1 MQASTVLTEPITRT
15 LRGPIEGE
23 RRFLINNVSWSQ
35 YEQLLEVFGDHR
47 LRITYCDG
55 MIELMSPGRTH
66 EEFGGLLGRM
76 VEALTEELDIPL
88 KALGSTTLRRQAVEK
103 GLEADRSYY
112 LTNAYR
118 LGPLDQPFDLE
129 TIPPPDLVIEVEI
142 TSALLGKL
150 AIYAALGVPE
160 VWRHDGRTLRV
171 LLLQPDRTYVESPQ
185 SRAFPFLP
193 MAAFARKLQD
203 LDPIN
208 DTRWAKAFRVWVR
221 EVVAPLHQP

>member
-1 MQASTVLTEPITRT
+1 MQASTVLTEPITIRP
-15 LRGPIEGE
+15 LRPIEGE
-23 RRFLINNVSWSQ
+23 RRFVIHNVHWSQ
-35 YEQLLEVFGDHR
+35 YEQILEIFGDHR

-55 MIELMSPGRTH
+55 MIELMSPGRDH
-66 EEFGGLLGRM
+66 ERFGSLLGRM
-76 VEALTEELDIPL
+76 VETLTEELDIPL
-88 KALGSTTLRRQAVEK
+88 VALSSTTLRRQTVEK

-112 LTNAYR
+112 LANAYR

-171 LLLQPDRTYVESPQ
+171 LLLQPDQTYVESPQ

-203 LDPIN
+203 LDATN

-221 EVVAPLHQP
+221 EVVVPLHQP